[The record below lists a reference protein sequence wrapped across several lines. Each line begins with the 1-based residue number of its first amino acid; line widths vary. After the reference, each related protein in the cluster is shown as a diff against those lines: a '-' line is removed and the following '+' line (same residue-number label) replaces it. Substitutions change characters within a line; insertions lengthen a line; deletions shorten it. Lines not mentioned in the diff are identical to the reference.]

1 MGLMTTFLD
10 PMETSSANSSAPS
23 ERLVSLDALRG
34 FDMFWII
41 GVDAM
46 FATLHNMS
54 GNKVIQFLAYQLAHS
69 EWEGFRFY
77 DLIFPLFVFIV
88 GVSLVFSLSKTIE
101 KVGRGEAIK
110 RIFRR
115 SLLLYALGVF
125 YYGGFSNS
133 WDNMRLVGVLPRIA
147 FAYLFAGLLFCFFKP
162 RTLVITCAGILIGYW
177 ALLSFVPFPNYR
189 SNATA
194 PRVVHGSFTQSLNL
208 VGYFDLQYL
217 PGDNGNGMDPEGL
230 LSNIPA
236 IASCLLGVFAG
247 LLLKDQKTGNRR
259 KVIYLLSFGVV
270 SIALGWLWGLQFPV
284 IKKLWTSSYVLVAG
298 GYSAILLAAFYQIVD
313 VWKFQKW
320 CQPFVWIGMNA
331 ITIYMGENILGGYHG
346 YDHISERFL
355 GGDIRSFFEYHVGKG
370 FGESMINIGG
380 LLVAILL
387 ARFLYRRKIFLRV

>member
-1 MGLMTTFLD
+1 MTTFLD
-10 PMETSSANSSAPS
+10 PMETSSAKSSGPS
-23 ERLVSLDALRG
+23 QRLVSLDALRG

-54 GNKVIQFLAYQLAHS
+54 GNKVIQFVAYQLAHS

-88 GVSLVFSLSKTIE
+88 GVSLVFSLSKAIE
-101 KVGRGEAIK
+101 KDGRSKAIK

-133 WDNMRLVGVLPRIA
+133 WDHMRLVGVLPRIA
-147 FAYLFAGLLFCFFKP
+147 FAYFFAGLLFCFFKP

-194 PRVVHGSFTQSLNL
+194 PQMVHGSFTQNLNL

-217 PGDNGNGMDPEGL
+217 PGDNGNGIDPEGL

-247 LLLKDQKTGNRR
+247 LLLKDKKTGDRR

-313 VWKFQKW
+313 VWK
-320 CQPFVWIGMNA
+320 
-331 ITIYMGENILGGYHG
+331 Y
-346 YDHISERFL
+346 
-355 GGDIRSFFEYHVGKG
+355 
-370 FGESMINIGG
+370 
-380 LLVAILL
+380 
-387 ARFLYRRKIFLRV
+387 

>member
-1 MGLMTTFLD
+1 MTTFLD

-69 EWEGFRFY
+69 EWDGFRFY

-147 FAYLFAGLLFCFFKP
+147 FAYFFAGLLFCFFKP

>member
-69 EWEGFRFY
+69 EWDGFRFY

-147 FAYLFAGLLFCFFKP
+147 FAYFFAGLLFCFFKP

>member
-101 KVGRGEAIK
+101 KVGHGEAIK

>member
-1 MGLMTTFLD
+1 MGRLTTSLD
-10 PMETSSANSSAPS
+10 PLETSSAKSPASSQ
-23 ERLVSLDALRG
+23 RLVSVDALRG

-41 GVDAM
+41 GGGAVIV
-46 FATLHNMS
+46 TSHNMS
-54 GNKVIQFLAYQLAHS
+54 GNKVIQFATYQLAHS

-88 GVSLVFSLSKTIE
+88 GVSLVFSLGKTIE
-101 KVGRGEAIK
+101 KVGRGNAIK
-110 RIFRR
+110 RICRR

-133 WDNMRLVGVLPRIA
+133 WHDMRLVGVLPRIA
-147 FAYLFAGLLFCFFKP
+147 FAYFFAGLLFCFFKP

-189 SNATA
+189 SNTTA
-194 PRVVHGSFTQSLNL
+194 PQMVHGSFTQYLNL

-236 IASCLLGVFAG
+236 IASCLLGLFAG
-247 LLLKDQKTGNRR
+247 LLLKDQKIEDRR
-259 KVIYLLSFGVV
+259 KMIYLLAFGVV

-298 GYSAILLAAFYQIVD
+298 GYSAILLAVFYQIVD
-313 VWKFQKW
+313 VWKYRKW

-331 ITIYMGENILGGYHG
+331 ITIYMGKNILGG

-355 GGDIRSFFEYHVGKG
+355 GGDIRSFSELHVGRG
-370 FGESMINIGG
+370 FGESMIQICAM
-380 LLVAILL
+380 LVAFLL

>member
-1 MGLMTTFLD
+1 MTTFLD

>member
-1 MGLMTTFLD
+1 MTTFLD
-10 PMETSSANSSAPS
+10 PMETTSAKSSAPS
-23 ERLVSLDALRG
+23 QRLVSLDALRG

-46 FATLHNMS
+46 FATLHYTS
-54 GNKVIQFLAYQLAHS
+54 GNKVIQFVAYQLDHS

-77 DLIFPLFVFIV
+77 DFIFPLFVFIV

-101 KVGRGEAIK
+101 KGGRSKAIG

-147 FAYLFAGLLFCFFKP
+147 FSYFFAGLLFCFFKP

-177 ALLSFVPFPNYR
+177 AMLTFVPFPNYR
-189 SNATA
+189 DATA
-194 PRVVHGSFTQSLNL
+194 PQMVHGSFTQNLNL

-217 PGDNGNGMDPEGL
+217 PGDNGNGIDPEGL

-247 LLLKDQKTGNRR
+247 LLLMDQKTVDRR

-270 SIALGWLWGLQFPV
+270 SIALGWLWGVQFPV

-313 VWKFQKW
+313 VWKYQKW

-355 GGDIRSFFEYHVGKG
+355 GGDIRSFFEHHVGKG

-380 LLVAILL
+380 LLAAFLL